1 MKRSMAEEQGNRP
14 SLRTTCDHSHES
26 SIYPLLRGTHISSI
40 HAQEEEHE
48 DWRHSPKELSGSER
62 SDREGTFRIEVTLP
76 DKAGTRP
83 SSSASEASSCFS
95 SFAITVSIPL
105 PSVIPLAPRKLPML
119 RASRW

>member
-1 MKRSMAEEQGNRP
+1 MRP
-14 SLRTTCDHSHES
+14 FLGTICGPTFMNHPSRH
-26 SIYPLLRGTHISSI
+26 LRGTHIPSI

-76 DKAGTRP
+76 DRAGTRP